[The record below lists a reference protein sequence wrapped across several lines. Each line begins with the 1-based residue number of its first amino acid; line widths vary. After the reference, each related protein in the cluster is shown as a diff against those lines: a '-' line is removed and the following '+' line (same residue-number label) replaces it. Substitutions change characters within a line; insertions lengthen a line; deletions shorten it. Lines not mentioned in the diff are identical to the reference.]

1 MSPTFDEVEK
11 LQIEMMRILEDLP
24 THEPYHKEK
33 ECFTCDFRKSLEIAL
48 EALLNKLKVVSNAEY
63 PQN

>member
-1 MSPTFDEVEK
+1 
-11 LQIEMMRILEDLP
+11 MMRILEDLP

>member
-24 THEPYHKEK
+24 THEPYHK
-33 ECFTCDFRKSLEIAL
+33 
-48 EALLNKLKVVSNAEY
+48 LKVVSNAEY